1 MRLGAGFWL
10 VEVGSFQLGGSFMII
25 FKYFEMVIEGVVR
38 LVWRCSNK
46 RALFLR
52 RLSLTSMVANL
63 SNVDVRLLGMVM

>member
-1 MRLGAGFWL
+1 
-10 VEVGSFQLGGSFMII
+10 MII
-25 FKYFEMVIEGVVR
+25 FKYFEMVIERVVR

-52 RLSLTSMVANL
+52 RLSLTSMVANC